1 MRNTLISILCFLM
14 LFVSEVYAME
24 WEKAQLQINEVD
36 PERGGHISIYV
47 FLEEGFPIKHEKA
60 IKHYTMQATYISH
73 NINIEVPDVPF
84 AIKIHHDEDSSGDV
98 TKNWTG
104 FIPAEGLGFSSG
116 AKLGFGPPGFD
127 DAVMTLPETGKVSV
141 SIIYP

>member
-1 MRNTLISILCFLM
+1 MRNTLKYIFYSLM
-14 LFVSEVYAME
+14 IFVSEVHAME
-24 WEKAQLQINEVD
+24 WQKMQLQVNEIEPD
-36 PERGGHISIYV
+36 RGGNISIYV
-47 FLEEGFPIKHEKA
+47 FLEEGFPIKHDKA
-60 IKHYTMQATYISH
+60 IKHYTTQATTVSH
-73 NINIEVPDVPF
+73 NIIIEVPNVPF

-116 AKLGFGPPGFD
+116 AKLGFGPPGFE
-127 DAVMTLPETGKVSV
+127 DAVMAHPDTGKVSV